1 LSWTAGWRW
10 EIVVTRTSLEMALT
24 ALKLRDTR
32 WLTATG
38 TSAVSFRSTVP
49 LGVRCMSISGSR
61 LRPSYG
67 RREGMKEEEI
77 GMREN
82 RGDFER

>member
-1 LSWTAGWRW
+1 
-10 EIVVTRTSLEMALT
+10 
-24 ALKLRDTR
+24 
-32 WLTATG
+32 
-38 TSAVSFRSTVP
+38 
-49 LGVRCMSISGSR
+49 MSISGSR

>member
-1 LSWTAGWRW
+1 MEEG
-10 EIVVTRTSLEMALT
+10 EIVVYGTSIVEVLT

-32 WLTATG
+32 WLTARG

-61 LRPSYG
+61 LRPS
-67 RREGMKEEEI
+67 
-77 GMREN
+77 
-82 RGDFER
+82 